1 MPMAVFSLHTC
12 LILSAV
18 LILIG
23 CYGIIIR
30 RNLLLIFLSVEIV
43 LNGVHIALI
52 AFNYFRWAGL
62 EAGQYIY
69 MLSIGVAAVEAAVGL
84 SMIILIF
91 KNSGSIMADSLTKLG
106 EEEDKR

>member
-1 MPMAVFSLHTC
+1 MSVFSLQTC
-12 LILSAV
+12 LILSSL

-30 RNLLLIFLSVEIV
+30 RSLLLIFLSVEIV
-43 LNGVHIALI
+43 LNGVHFALV
-52 AFNYFRWAGL
+52 AFNYFRWSGL
-62 EAGQYIY
+62 EAGHYIY

-91 KNSGSIMADSLTKLG
+91 KNSGTILSDALTKLG
-106 EEEDKR
+106 EDKEENK